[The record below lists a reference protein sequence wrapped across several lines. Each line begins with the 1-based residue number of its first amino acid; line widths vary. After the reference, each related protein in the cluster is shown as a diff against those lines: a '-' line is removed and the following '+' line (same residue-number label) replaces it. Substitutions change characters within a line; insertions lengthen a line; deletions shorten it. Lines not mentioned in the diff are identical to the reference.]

1 LNAIVATLRRR
12 PQAVGPNRVE
22 VRKEGNQIRLK
33 TQATTSEFG
42 QMMSRFLKPGIV
54 TINLST
60 TRRMPSF
67 FKVGVARSGRVSLP
81 DMSTNRMQL
90 IVFAKPVVER
100 ADIAV
105 ADATFDT
112 QRWA

>member
-1 LNAIVATLRRR
+1 
-12 PQAVGPNRVE
+12 
-22 VRKEGNQIRLK
+22 
-33 TQATTSEFG
+33 
-42 QMMSRFLKPGIV
+42 
-54 TINLST
+54 
-60 TRRMPSF
+60 MPSF